1 MSSTLAL
8 KVETRLEELQRIAA
22 AVDDLAERE
31 SWPPGMAVRVN
42 LVIEEF
48 GINVM
53 NYGYDEGVHTF
64 DINLSYDD
72 DLLTIEIIDGGKP
85 FNPLEDAPEPD
96 TESPIE
102 DRPIG
107 GLGLFLVRTMTE
119 DLQYRWEDS
128 KNHSTMVMRIS
139 K

>member
-96 TESPIE
+96 TESSIE

-119 DLQYRWEDS
+119 DLRYRREDS

-139 K
+139 E

>member
-8 KVETRLEELQRIAA
+8 KVETRLEELPRIAA
-22 AVDDLAERE
+22 AVDELAERE

-64 DINLSYDD
+64 DINLSYND

-107 GLGLFLVRTMTE
+107 GLGLFLVRTMTD

-139 K
+139 E

>member
-1 MSSTLAL
+1 MSLTLAL
-8 KVETRLEELQRIAA
+8 KVETRLEELTRIAA
-22 AVDDLAERE
+22 AVDELAERE
-31 SWPPGMAVRVN
+31 SWPPGIAARVN

-64 DINLSYDD
+64 DINLSSDGE
-72 DLLTIEIIDGGKP
+72 LLTIEIIDDGKP

-96 TESPIE
+96 TESSIE

-119 DLQYRWEDS
+119 DLRYRWEDS

-139 K
+139 E

>member
-53 NYGYDEGVHTF
+53 NYGYDEGIHTF
-64 DINLSYDD
+64 DINLSYDG

>member
-22 AVDDLAERE
+22 AVDELAEQE
-31 SWPPGMAVRVN
+31 SWPPGMAARVN

-64 DINLSYDD
+64 DINLSSDD
-72 DLLTIEIIDGGKP
+72 GLLTIEIIDDGKQ

-96 TESPIE
+96 TESSIE

-139 K
+139 E

>member
-8 KVETRLEELQRIAA
+8 KVETRLEELARIAA
-22 AVDDLAERE
+22 AVDELAERE
-31 SWPPGMAVRVN
+31 SWPPGLAVRVN

-96 TESPIE
+96 TESSIE

-128 KNHSTMVMRIS
+128 KNQSTRVMRIS
-139 K
+139 A

>member
-8 KVETRLEELQRIAA
+8 KVETRLEELHRIAA

-72 DLLTIEIIDGGKP
+72 HLLTIEIIDGGKP

-96 TESPIE
+96 TESSIE

-119 DLQYRWEDS
+119 DLQYRREDS

-139 K
+139 E

>member
-96 TESPIE
+96 TESSIE

-119 DLQYRWEDS
+119 DLQYRREDS

-139 K
+139 E

>member
-72 DLLTIEIIDGGKP
+72 NLLTIEIIDGGKP

-96 TESPIE
+96 TESSIE

-128 KNHSTMVMRIS
+128 KNHSTMVMRIGE
-139 K
+139 